1 MDTARR
7 RWRFDTS
14 IFRVQKVDPSTNTLA
29 MGTNMFRDPFLDQF
43 FGNFLNL
50 WKPPNWR
57 SWRHDRNKSA
67 IWGFFGDNSQCIYD
81 QCILCFWP
89 FLNNQL
95 RFALLPCTV
104 YLVFLCPNKK
114 KHRMKKNTHFRFFRT
129 FYFSQNVRDFHQNA
143 GKFSRFAFLLGK
155 FSKNGPKKWHEP
167 NFRRL

>member
-1 MDTARR
+1 MLDWRNCAKRPYVRECKIRLTKICSSFLRFFVSSESNCFLGRGYGGGFTARR

-14 IFRVQKVDPSTNTLA
+14 IFRISKVDPSTNTLA

-104 YLVFLCPNKK
+104 YLVYYFLREAPL
-114 KHRMKKNTHFRFFRT
+114 RSRA
-129 FYFSQNVRDFHQNA
+129 QN
-143 GKFSRFAFLLGK
+143 
-155 FSKNGPKKWHEP
+155 
-167 NFRRL
+167 